1 MDFQGAG
8 APATREGILAVLDT
22 LNVKLPQ
29 LLAVVTVETSGCGC
43 LADRRPA
50 ILFERHIFSRQTGG
64 RFDAEHPDISNRTP
78 GGYSQ
83 GSGEYNRLAKAV
95 QLDRTAALMSA
106 SWGLGQVM
114 GFNFGKAGYDSV
126 ESMVSKNMESED
138 EQLMAMARFLQAS
151 GLDRP
156 LGAQDWTS
164 FARGYNGVDFARNL
178 YDSKLAAAFQRFQH
192 PPLPDITVRTAQM
205 LLSYAG
211 FHPGA
216 IDGVIGKLTRAAAQ
230 SFREAHGMGIS
241 DEVDDELVSALRA
254 AVLDANGQVQQVKGA
269 TST

>member
-22 LNVKLPQ
+22 LHLKLPQ

-50 ILFERHIFSRQTGG
+50 ILFERHIFSKQTGG
-64 RFDAEHPDISNRTP
+64 RFDAQHPDISNPTP
-78 GGYSQ
+78 GGYSH
-83 GSGEYNRLAKAV
+83 GSAEYDRLAKAA
-95 QLDRTAALMSA
+95 QLDRTAALKSA

-114 GFNFGKAGYDSV
+114 GFNFDKAGYDSV
-126 ESMVSKNMESED
+126 EAMVQKNMESED
-138 EQLMAMARFLQAS
+138 EQLTAMANFLQAS

-156 LGAQDWTS
+156 LAAQDWTS
-164 FARGYNGVDFARNL
+164 FARGYNGPDFARNL
-178 YDSKLAAAFQRFQH
+178 YDAKLAAAFQRYQH

-211 FHPGA
+211 FNPGG
-216 IDGVIGKLTRAAAQ
+216 IDGLVGKLTRAAARG
-230 SFREAHGMGIS
+230 FREAHGMGTS
-241 DEVDDELVSALRA
+241 DEIDDDLINALRA
-254 AVLDANGQVQQVKGA
+254 TVV
-269 TST
+269 